1 MNIMFSNPR
10 ATLPPTVRSNNISMI
25 NIIRLK
31 KLIRHE
37 PQIPKPNPVQSIQ
50 EVPVEPGAKKMK
62 WGEPIWFFFHTIA
75 EKVKPESFPII
86 RMQLFQIITSICR
99 NLPCP
104 ICSQHAITYLA
115 NINIYT
121 IQTKEHLIDFFY
133 TFHNEVNKRKG
144 FAQFPIENLR
154 DKYAKANTLNIINYF
169 LIHLL
174 DKSHSIRMIADDFH
188 RKRLVEDIK
197 KWLGSNLQH
206 FQA

>member
-31 KLIRHE
+31 KIIRNE
-37 PQIPKPNPVQSIQ
+37 QQIPNPNPAQSIQ
-50 EVPVEPGAKKMK
+50 EVPVEPSAKKMK

-104 ICSQHAITYLA
+104 ICSQHAVTYLA
-115 NINIYT
+115 NTNINT
-121 IQTKEHLIDFFY
+121 IQTKEQLIDFFY

-144 FAQFPIENLR
+144 FAQFPRENLR
-154 DKYAKANTLNIINYF
+154 DKYSKANTLNIINYF